1 MTRAPKPLRFHWR
14 LPLAGEEGSAP
25 GGPGVPQEAAALP
38 DWPAHVAFCRLA
50 ERHGIDSLLMACGF
64 YMPDPIPLVAALGT
78 VTERLRFLLAYRSG
92 LISPAAF
99 VQQVNTLAAL
109 SGGRLSLNMVIG
121 HSEPEQR
128 GYGDLLTHDERY
140 ARADEFLAVC
150 RAFWAG
156 DGPVDFAGRHYRI
169 EGGRLGTPFVA
180 SAVDAAAGRWAPEI
194 YLGGGSPPARDLA
207 LKHADCWLRL
217 GGTPE
222 EVGAEAAPLLA
233 RGIAVGV
240 RLSLVV
246 RPTRREA
253 VEAAYALA
261 AGGDAGWVREVFG
274 RGSDSV
280 SIQATLSQR
289 ASRDAHWRTPYLWTG
304 AVATR
309 GASAVCLVGSPDEV
323 AAAILEY
330 RRAGVTQLIFSGWPN
345 AEALAG
351 FGDEVLPR
359 VRALESAAA

>member
-1 MTRAPKPLRFHWR
+1 MRPTRFHWR
-14 LPLAGEEGSAP
+14 LPLAGEEGADR
-25 GGPGVPQEAAALP
+25 GMPGVPRAAAALP

-50 ERHGIDSLLMACGF
+50 ERHGVDSLLMACGF

-78 VTERLRFLLAYRSG
+78 VTERIRFLLAYRSG
-92 LISPAAF
+92 LISPVAF
-99 VQQVNTLAAL
+99 VQQVNTLSAL
-109 SGGRLSLNMVIG
+109 NGGRLALNMVIG

-128 GYGDLLTHDERY
+128 GYGDFLAHDERY
-140 ARADEFLAVC
+140 QRADEFLSVC
-150 RAFWAG
+150 RAFWSG
-156 DGPVDFAGRHYRI
+156 DGPVELAGRHYRI
-169 EGGRLGTPFVA
+169 EGGRLATPFVA
-180 SAVDAAAGRWAPEI
+180 GPGGAAGRRGPEI
-194 YLGGGSPPARDLA
+194 YLGGGSPLARDLA

-222 EVGAEAAPLLA
+222 ELRPDAEELGA
-233 RGIAVGV
+233 RGIEVGV

-261 AGGDAGWVREVFG
+261 EGGDSQWVREVFV

-280 SIQATLSQR
+280 SMQETFSGEA
-289 ASRDAHWRTPYLWTG
+289 ARDAHWRTPYLWTG

-345 AEALAG
+345 AETLTR
-351 FGDEVLPR
+351 FGEEVLPR
-359 VRALESAAA
+359 VRALESAES

>member
-1 MTRAPKPLRFHWR
+1 MSGTTTKQPLRFHWR
-14 LPLAGEEGSAP
+14 LPLAGEEGAA
-25 GGPGVPQEAAALP
+25 PGVPQAAAALP

-64 YMPDPIPLVAALGT
+64 YMPDPIPLAAALGT
-78 VTERLRFLLAYRSG
+78 ATERIRFLLAYRSG
-92 LISPAAF
+92 LISPTAF
-99 VQQVNTLAAL
+99 VQQVNTLSAL
-109 SGGRLSLNMVIG
+109 NGGRLSLNMVIG

-128 GYGDLLTHDERY
+128 GYGDLLAHDERY
-140 ARADEFLAVC
+140 QRADEFLSIC

-156 DGPVDFAGRHYRI
+156 DGPVEFAGRHYRV
-169 EGGRLGTPFVA
+169 EGGRLGTPFV
-180 SAVDAAAGRWAPEI
+180 SDVSEGRRAPEI

-222 EVGAEAAPLLA
+222 ELRPDADDLGA
-233 RGIAVGV
+233 RGIEVGV

-261 AGGDAGWVREVFG
+261 EKGNAQWVREVFV

-280 SIQATLSQR
+280 SMQETFSREDA
-289 ASRDAHWRTPYLWTG
+289 RDAHWRTPYLWTG

-309 GASAVCLVGSPDEV
+309 GASAACLVGSPDEV

-345 AEALAG
+345 VEALIR
-351 FGDEVLPR
+351 FGEEVLPR
-359 VRALESAAA
+359 VRALESAEL